1 MCQQGPFCNIE
12 KVFHNARQMGFLSY
26 GIPLLNEYRVP
37 ATSFLI
43 GVNDGENKVRN
54 NASAYVAFESHSYN
68 MHQPGGNIG
77 HGGVISA
84 LSKEEIEDDLLR
96 QQEIVG
102 SSQAFAYPYGDVT
115 EVAKEAVSQV
125 GIQCAF
131 TTQYGKVHRGDDY
144 RALPRVRV
152 LGGAGLESYKAGL

>member
-1 MCQQGPFCNIE
+1 
-12 KVFHNARQMGFLSY
+12 MGFLSY

-68 MHQPGGNIG
+68 MHRPGGNIG

-96 QQEIVG
+96 QPRDSGKQ
-102 SSQAFAYPYGDVT
+102 SSLWHILT
-115 EVAKEAVSQV
+115 ETLRKSLRKRSARPVSNVLLRLNTEKYTEAM
-125 GIQCAF
+125 I
-131 TTQYGKVHRGDDY
+131 T
-144 RALPRVRV
+144 
-152 LGGAGLESYKAGL
+152 GLCPG